1 MDKVRAN
8 VYIDREVRD
17 RAKFLAEWMGLSFSE
32 FVNDILREYL
42 LKHSLELE
50 VLKRAVEEFD
60 RVLTGKR

>member
-32 FVNDILREYL
+32 FVNGVLREYL
-42 LKHSLELE
+42 NKSFELE
-50 VLKRAVEEFD
+50 VLERAVEELE
-60 RVLTGKR
+60 RVLT